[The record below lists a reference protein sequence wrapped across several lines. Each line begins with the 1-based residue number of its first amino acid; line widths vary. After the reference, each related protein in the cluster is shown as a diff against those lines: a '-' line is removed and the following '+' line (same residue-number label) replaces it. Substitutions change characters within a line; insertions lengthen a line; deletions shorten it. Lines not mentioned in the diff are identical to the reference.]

1 MNRGEL
7 LAAWYT
13 EFVEVIRTSSIGY
26 PLRDASVAGDLKAW
40 TSSLT
45 KAVVLSCEKMEWK
58 AAGKSHKLDLLPKA
72 GQEYLSLDVMGFD
85 PTSICGRWPM
95 PVAAFELEN
104 DRTDDRVAYSLWK
117 LLCVQTKLRVVFAFR
132 TDWDTGRDSVRS
144 IGQDVIQS
152 LSMQQLH
159 DLSGDTAMIFGNRG
173 SGSYFPDGF
182 FKCYLLDKE
191 LQQFTKA

>member
-58 AAGKSHKLDLLPKA
+58 AAGKSHKPDLLPKA

-132 TDWDTGRDSVRS
+132 PDWDTGRDSVRS

-173 SGSYFPDGF
+173 SGNYFPDGF

-191 LQQFTKA
+191 LKQVTKA

>member
-7 LAAWYT
+7 FAAWYI

-26 PLRDASVAGDLKAW
+26 PLRDASVAGALKAW
-40 TSSLT
+40 TTSLT
-45 KAVVLSCEKMEWK
+45 KAVVLSCERMQWK
-58 AAGKSHKLDLLPKA
+58 AAGKSHSLDLLPKA

-85 PTSICGRWPM
+85 PASCSGRWPM
-95 PVAAFELEN
+95 PIAAFELEN
-104 DRTDDRVAYSLWK
+104 HKTDERVAYSLWK

-132 TDWDTGRDSVRS
+132 PDWDAGRESVRLIS
-144 IGQDVIQS
+144 QDVIQS

-159 DLSGDTAMIFGNRG
+159 DLAGDTAMIFGNRG
-173 SGSYFPDGF
+173 SGSHFPDGF

-191 LQQFTKA
+191 LKQFTKA